1 MLSRKPIAGVMA
13 TALLGALLAM
23 AAPGQGEAASALCQ
37 RLEARL
43 ASMERGT
50 GRSPAL
56 MRRYRVAI
64 AEQKRQMQI
73 ATRRARQIGCGGG
86 VFPLRRGD
94 ASQCARINQ
103 SLADMRANL
112 ADLQRQLAS
121 SGRGDARAGAAERRR
136 ILAAIRANRCRE
148 EPEQR
153 VVRRLPES
161 IESARRDFELRKRLF
176 ESQDREVRENRNV
189 TILRPGLSGQF
200 DGGTYRTLC
209 VRTCDGYY
217 FPLSFSTTPDFF
229 YRDQDACQAMC
240 PGVDVRLYAHRS
252 GVEEPEDMVS
262 ITGEPYTAL
271 PTAFAYRDPKFT
283 SPAGC
288 ACNPAKDFAVIGGA
302 EKTEEPGETDPSE
315 TAEPVAP
322 VPWAR
327 PDPAA
332 DPETAANAAGGLTA
346 ERLRSLLEPEENP
359 AEDGERRIRV
369 VGPTFLPD
377 PEEAIDLKAPGRNA
391 AR

>member
-1 MLSRKPIAGVMA
+1 MLSRSPISGVLTAAILGGLVA
-13 TALLGALLAM
+13 TSV
-23 AAPGQGEAASALCQ
+23 PSHSQAASALCE

-43 ASMERGT
+43 ASMARGN
-50 GRSPAL
+50 GRNPAL
-56 MRRYRVAI
+56 ERRYRVAI
-64 AEQKRQMQI
+64 GEQKRQMQI
-73 ATRRARQIGCGGG
+73 AERRARQIGCGGG
-86 VFPLRRGD
+86 IFQLRRGD
-94 ASQCARINQ
+94 ASQCARING
-103 SLADMRANL
+103 SIRDMQANL
-112 ADLQRQLAS
+112 ADLQRQLAVAA
-121 SGRGDARAGAAERRR
+121 GGGMGGDAAERRR
-136 ILAAIRANRCRE
+136 IMAAIRANRCRE
-148 EPEQR
+148 EPPQR
-153 VVRRLPES
+153 VVRRLPDA
-161 IESARRDFELRKRLF
+161 IETARRDIELRRRLF
-176 ESQDREVRENRNV
+176 ENQDQEEQQNRNV

-262 ITGEPYTAL
+262 IAGEPYTAL

-288 ACNPAKDFAVIGGA
+288 ACNPAKDFAVIGGG
-302 EKTEEPGETDPSE
+302 EKKEEPGETDPAE
-315 TAEPVAP
+315 TAQPAAP
-322 VPWAR
+322 IPWAR

-332 DPETAANAAGGLTA
+332 DPETEANAAGGLTA
-346 ERLRSLLEPEENP
+346 ERLRSLLEAEEKP
-359 AEDGERRIRV
+359 GEDGERRIRV

-377 PEEAIDLKAPGRNA
+377 PEEAIDLKAPDRNA